1 MRDLSNLLKSRRE
14 NMKKN
19 FIVGILVGSVIA
31 GSVIYFGY
39 STYALNTSKS
49 SLVTPDISDCDSTGR

>member
-1 MRDLSNLLKSRRE
+1 
-14 NMKKN
+14 MKKN
-19 FIVGILVGSVIA
+19 FTVGILVGSVIA

-49 SLVTPDISDCDSTGR
+49 GLITPDISDCDSTGR